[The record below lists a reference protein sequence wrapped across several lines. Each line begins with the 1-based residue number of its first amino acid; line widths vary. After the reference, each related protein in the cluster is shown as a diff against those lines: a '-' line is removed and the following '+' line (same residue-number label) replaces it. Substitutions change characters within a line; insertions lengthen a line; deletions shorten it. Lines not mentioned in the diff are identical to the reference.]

1 MTFYGIYVLHKK
13 SNINLVQG
21 RLPILIC
28 WVWVSSIREDIIQK
42 LQVHLKEKNHYHCV
56 TLTNSTSCSP
66 KVHQSGATSCFT
78 RYLICVVIAGRQGS
92 KVIQKPFIQLDL
104 LLLLSIYSVFIR
116 CKTLVFAAYIFLYK
130 DNGLELGLILHSQQV
145 YNNFSSV
152 RTTLFESEYCRGPE
166 LYIWRQ
172 ASLWRVQ
179 FWAIYRQTLLRFEP
193 PWSLSNC
200 QIFYMQQLYIP
211 SRVI

>member
-1 MTFYGIYVLHKK
+1 MAYMSYIRSQTLTSCRAVCPYWSAEFGSAPFVRTSFRNCRSTLKK
-13 SNINLVQG
+13 
-21 RLPILIC
+21 
-28 WVWVSSIREDIIQK
+28 
-42 LQVHLKEKNHYHCV
+42 KNHYHCV

-145 YNNFSSV
+145 HNNFSSV

-166 LYIWRQ
+166 LYVWRQ

-179 FWAIYRQTLLRFEP
+179 FWAIVY
-193 PWSLSNC
+193 SK
-200 QIFYMQQLYIP
+200 
-211 SRVI
+211 